1 MKSDI
6 TPNASHTPFLDTGV
20 QIALMMKLAGG
31 LYINRLKATLDD
43 YPAMQL
49 EINDQRYLL
58 LILCLILSVINDIT
72 AHSGTD
78 ALENYHRW
86 QKCGG
91 NFCFTHD
98 MQPQRTL
105 QNRKYFLDKAHE
117 IPEGILGND
126 HWKEFLVVHP

>member
-49 EINDQRYLL
+49 EINDQRM
-58 LILCLILSVINDIT
+58 V
-72 AHSGTD
+72 
-78 ALENYHRW
+78 
-86 QKCGG
+86 
-91 NFCFTHD
+91 FTSHLMPD
-98 MQPQRTL
+98 TIG
-105 QNRKYFLDKAHE
+105 DK
-117 IPEGILGND
+117 
-126 HWKEFLVVHP
+126 